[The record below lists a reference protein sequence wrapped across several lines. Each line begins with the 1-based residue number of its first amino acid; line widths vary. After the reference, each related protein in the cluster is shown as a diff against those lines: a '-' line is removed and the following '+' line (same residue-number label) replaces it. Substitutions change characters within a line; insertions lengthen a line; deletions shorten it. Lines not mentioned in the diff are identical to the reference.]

1 MADKERAPR
10 RTPAPGPELE
20 SRDAGPETFDT
31 DASVEDQSTTEA
43 DASMGDVEAATDSA
57 AAVTGSFTEEEYRG
71 WFSSIK
77 KAVSSTVKK
86 VGSAISD
93 NAKDIVKA
101 GLPWAGGAIG
111 GFFGGPAGAAIGGKA
126 GSFAGG
132 FVREVPETAEQAQA
146 RALRTLDDLETQAA
160 QLDAITNQ
168 VLDQTLPVVIDE
180 IARDFAERGSRGD
193 GGPADDEVMERFW
206 GKAFGKIAG
215 AIADELPWAIKKA
228 TQYLSDSGSRDTET
242 IDPLM
247 LDPEVAQRFW
257 APSFST
263 IVSSIQSMLPAAF
276 SLIAGQSRAF
286 QPVGGTIVW
295 NQLEAPGRLPGGDDI
310 AVTGLTAIDDS
321 TMVEF
326 CLTLPDHKIWKKA
339 VEVRAADDSMLA
351 SVEVEGAKKSS
362 TVRIAAADLKGAR
375 LVFTKADGLYTLPAN
390 ALPELAG
397 QRVDFYWYAG

>member
-1 MADKERAPR
+1 MANKERAPR
-10 RTPAPGPELE
+10 RTPAPGPESE
-20 SRDAGPETFDT
+20 SRDAGPETFDV
-31 DASVEDQSTTEA
+31 DASVEDLSTTEA
-43 DASMGDVEAATDSA
+43 DASIGDVEAATESVE
-57 AAVTGSFTEEEYRG
+57 AVAESFTEEEYRG

-93 NAKDIVKA
+93 NAKDIIKA
-101 GLPWAGGAIG
+101 GLPYAGGAIG

-132 FVREVPETAEQAQA
+132 FVREVPETTEQAQA

-180 IARDFAERGSRGD
+180 IARDFAERGSRGE

-286 QPVGGTIVW
+286 QPVGGTIDW
-295 NQLEAPGRLPGGDDI
+295 NQLESPGRLPGGDDI
-310 AVTGLTAIDDS
+310 AVTGLTAIDDP

-326 CLTLPDHKIWKKA
+326 CLTLPEHKIWKKA
-339 VEVRAADDSMLA
+339 VEVRGADDSMLA
-351 SVEVEGAKKSS
+351 SVEVEGATKSN
-362 TVRIAAADLKGAR
+362 TVRIAAGDLKGAR

>member
-1 MADKERAPR
+1 MANKERAPR
-10 RTPAPGPELE
+10 RTPARAPESE
-20 SRDAGPETFDT
+20 SRDAGPETFDV
-31 DASVEDQSTTEA
+31 DASVDDQSTTEM
-43 DASMGDVEAATDSA
+43 DASTGDIEAATESVE
-57 AAVTGSFTEEEYRG
+57 AVAESFTEEEYRG

-93 NAKDIVKA
+93 NAKDIIKA
-101 GLPWAGGAIG
+101 GLPYAGGAIG

-132 FVREVPETAEQAQA
+132 FVREVPETTEQAQA

-180 IARDFAERGSRGD
+180 IARDFAERGSRGE

-286 QPVGGTIVW
+286 QPVGGTIDW
-295 NQLEAPGRLPGGDDI
+295 NQLESPGRLPGGDDI
-310 AVTGLTAIDDS
+310 AVTGFTAIDDP

-326 CLTLPDHKIWKKA
+326 CLTLPEHKIWKKA
-339 VEVRAADDSMLA
+339 VEVRGADDSMLA
-351 SVEVEGAKKSS
+351 SVEVEGATKSS
-362 TVRIAAADLKGAR
+362 TVRIAAGDLKGAR

>member
-1 MADKERAPR
+1 MANKERAPR
-10 RTPAPGPELE
+10 RTPAREPESE
-20 SRDAGPETFDT
+20 SRDAGPETVEV
-31 DASVEDQSTTEA
+31 DASVEDLSTMEV
-43 DASMGDVEAATDSA
+43 DASMDEVEAVAESVETVA
-57 AAVTGSFTEEEYRG
+57 ESFTEEEYRG

-132 FVREVPETAEQAQA
+132 FVREVPETTEQAQS
-146 RALRTLDDLETQAA
+146 RTLRTLDALETQAA

-180 IARDFAERGSRGD
+180 IARDFAERGSRGE

-228 TQYLSDSGSRDTET
+228 TQYLSDNSSRDTET

-286 QPVGGTIVW
+286 QPVGGTIDW
-295 NQLEAPGRLPGGDDI
+295 NQLESPGRLPGGDDI
-310 AVTGLTAIDDS
+310 AVTGLTAIDDP

-339 VEVRAADDSMLA
+339 VEVRGADDSMLA
-351 SVEVEGAKKSS
+351 SVEVEGATKSS
-362 TVRIAAADLKGAR
+362 TVRIAAGDLKGAR